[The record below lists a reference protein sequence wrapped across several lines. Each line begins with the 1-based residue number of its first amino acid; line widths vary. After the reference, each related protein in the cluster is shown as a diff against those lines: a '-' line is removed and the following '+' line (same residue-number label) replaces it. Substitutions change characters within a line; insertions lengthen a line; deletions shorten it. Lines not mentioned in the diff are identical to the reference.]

1 MEVRSGE
8 IELAHWPTRNWPTR
22 NWPKYIYLFSLLLL
36 LLKMVITL
44 NQNVNGLNPTAW
56 SISSAEEGFS

>member
-8 IELAHWPTRNWPTR
+8 IELAHGLSNWPTR